1 MMLLKKEDVKD
12 TIRLALEEDV
22 KTGDVTAGAI
32 FSGKDTTGAVI
43 VAKQEGIYCGTPMVE
58 YVYSELH
65 PGISVTVNREEGSR
79 VQAGETVVTVSG
91 NTRAILGGERT
102 VLNFIQRMS
111 GIATRTRHIAD
122 LLQGTGI
129 KLLDTRKTAPGLRIP
144 DKYAV
149 ACGGGTNH
157 RMGLFDMVM
166 IKDNHI
172 KAAGS
177 ITAAVNMVR
186 RQHGETYR
194 IEVEATGID
203 EVREALQAGAD
214 IIMLDNMNNNTMLDA
229 VNMIGD
235 AAETEVSG
243 NMDEQRILSLR
254 NIPVDYIS
262 MGALTHSVT
271 AFDLSMKF
279 I

>member
-1 MMLLKKEDVKD
+1 MLLTKELVKD
-12 TIRLALEEDV
+12 IIRLALAEDV
-22 KTGDVTAGAI
+22 GPGDVTSDAI
-32 FSGKDTTGAVI
+32 FADKDTTDARI
-43 VAKQEGIYCGTPMVE
+43 VAKQEGIYCGSPMIE
-58 YVYSELH
+58 YVYSELDD
-65 PGISVTVNREEGSR
+65 GIAVTVNREEGAPVR
-79 VQAGETVVTVSG
+79 PGDTVATISG
-91 NTRAILGGERT
+91 STRAILSGERT

-111 GIATRTRHIAD
+111 GIATRTRHVID

-129 KLLDTRKTAPGLRIP
+129 QLLDTRKTAPGLRIP

-172 KAAGS
+172 RAAGG

-186 RQHGETYR
+186 HKHGNTYQV
-194 IEVEATGID
+194 EVETTTLE
-203 EVREALQAGAD
+203 EVEEAVHAGAG
-214 IIMLDNMNNNTMLDA
+214 IIMLDNMDITTMTEA
-229 VNMIGD
+229 VSSIKD
-235 AAETEVSG
+235 RARTEVSG
-243 NMDEQRILSLR
+243 NMDEKKILALK
-254 NIPVDYIS
+254 NIQVDYIS
-262 MGALTHSVT
+262 MGGLTHSVT

>member
-12 TIRLALEEDV
+12 IIRLALEEDV
-22 KTGDVTAGAI
+22 KTGDVTTGAI
-32 FSGKDTTGAVI
+32 FTEKDTTEALI

-58 YVYSELH
+58 YVYSEMH
-65 PGISVTVNREEGSR
+65 PGISITVNREEGSR
-79 VQAGETVVTVSG
+79 VQAGDTVITVSG

-111 GIATRTRHIAD
+111 GIATRTRQIVD

-129 KLLDTRKTAPGLRIP
+129 KLLDTRKTAPGLRVP

-172 KAAGS
+172 KAAGGIS
-177 ITAAVNMVR
+177 AAVTMVR

-194 IEVEATGID
+194 VEVETTSLD
-203 EVREALQAGAD
+203 QVREALDAGAD
-214 IIMLDNMNNNTMLDA
+214 IIMLDNMDNSTMLEA
-229 VNMIGD
+229 VNIIGD

-243 NMDEQRILSLR
+243 NMDEKRILSLR
-254 NIPVDYIS
+254 NIPVNYIS

-279 I
+279 L